1 MPPATLLL
9 FFTIFLCFPAGKG
22 NGGFPRSKAYTI
34 ELYRAEE
41 IAMLCYVVSWKDAG
55 RRVTTGKSPSAEN
68 DPMRPTD
75 RATARPAGLWKA

>member
-1 MPPATLLL
+1 
-9 FFTIFLCFPAGKG
+9 
-22 NGGFPRSKAYTI
+22 
-34 ELYRAEE
+34 
-41 IAMLCYVVSWKDAG
+41 MLCYVVSWKDAG